1 MKVQLKEAARVYGD
15 QEGVVIPF
23 GISKRYDID
32 WLVSRSQQLYF
43 ARGGVFDPMV
53 MDYADRDL
61 YESIQ
66 EELKAHRE
74 RRLVRHLTNRFG
86 RTFVSRIKNYYV
98 EGRMV
103 YLEKKAEVTYSN
115 LWLAQTIA
123 NADLM
128 GVIDT
133 LTECIANGESMKDIE
148 EAIERAARSQA
159 DDMLYEG
166 WTSDEIAEVTM
177 NEEDDQRI

>member
-1 MKVQLKEAARVYGD
+1 MREGKKGD
-15 QEGVVIPF
+15 QEGIVIPF
-23 GISKRYDID
+23 GTSKRYDDD
-32 WLVSRSQQLYF
+32 WHVSRAQQLYF

-53 MDYADRDL
+53 MDYADSAL
-61 YESIQ
+61 YDSIV
-66 EELKAHRE
+66 EELKEQRE
-74 RRLVRHLTNRFG
+74 RRLVRYLTNRFG
-86 RTFVSRIKNYYV
+86 RTFVSRIKSYYV

-103 YLEKKAEVTYSN
+103 YLEKKEEVTYPN

-148 EAIERAARSQA
+148 DAIERAARTQA